1 MKRKKTPGR
10 SATGIAND
18 VFGLGKVFVSDWKV
32 VANRTWIDREYL
44 EDAFAKADALMKRVG
59 VAHPR
64 ARSID
69 DDADPVVLRSRLSAL
84 LVGDLDRIRQAVT
97 YVRWEEGDADAIVPS
112 LYARTRTRRAR
123 ADEGAEATTPAPVEV
138 ATLPPAGVAPVSEA
152 PEPEANDDVTPATP
166 SVA

>member
-97 YVRWEEGDADAIVPS
+97 YVRWEEGDVVAPPEYEHLRPGCFITHPKFGRGKVVRLSRPWSD
-112 LYARTRTRRAR
+112 TRAR
-123 ADEGAEATTPAPVEV
+123 IAFDRYGSKTIVLAKTTVE
-138 ATLPPAGVAPVSEA
+138 LL
-152 PEPEANDDVTPATP
+152 
-166 SVA
+166 